1 MSRPLGLLVCG
12 GRRRGGVMVSH
23 LSLWVD
29 EGTLTEG
36 ESSVGETNLGEMLG
50 LFLAALSMPLS

>member
-1 MSRPLGLLVCG
+1 
-12 GRRRGGVMVSH
+12 MVSR
-23 LSLWVD
+23 LSLGVD
-29 EGTLTEG
+29 EGTITEG